1 MSFCSPTATNKSFC
15 YSFDSLLKVAYAWNH
30 LNPKDKIIINSK
42 SNDPDNNK
50 KLYDKIKVKL
60 CKYTKNNDDNY
71 WAWID
76 IIKMLNNNKN
86 PKITLV
92 MKEIEKKELRPAQPI
107 EWINNKT
114 EWLSNFD
121 IDNVLTQYQNFKELR
136 YKFHGVFTIDFRTKT
151 SSGTCKYYQNCN
163 INMKNIIS
171 SNNKYFGFVT
181 NLCKFDEPG
190 THWTSSFFVLDPS
203 LKSYGAYYY
212 DSVKRPIPK
221 LLKPVFIDIQK
232 QMNDIYPHK
241 SFNINISD
249 IAHQNTNTECGVFS
263 IAFQT
268 RWLSLLHSNPE
279 TASFKTVIN
288 FKKMNDDVMKL
299 LRFRFFRPNSNTILK
314 K

>member
-15 YSFDSLLKVAYAWNH
+15 YSYDSLVKVALAWNH
-30 LNPKDKIIINSK
+30 LKPTDKINFKINS
-42 SNDPDNNK
+42 DNNDQ

-60 CKYTKNNDDNY
+60 CKFTKTNDDNY

-76 IIKMLNNNKN
+76 IIKLLNNNKN
-86 PKITLV
+86 LKISKV
-92 MKEIEKKELRPAQPI
+92 MREIEKKELRPAQPI
-107 EWINNKT
+107 EWIDNKT

-121 IDNVLTQYQNFKELR
+121 IDNVLSQYQNKKELY
-136 YKFHGVFTIDFRTKT
+136 YKFHGVFTIDFYTKKPNG
-151 SSGTCKYYQNCN
+151 SCKYYEECD
-163 INMKNIIS
+163 INMKNIIN
-171 SNNKYFGFVT
+171 SNKKYFGFVT

-190 THWTSSFFVLDPS
+190 THWTSSFFILDPS

-221 LLKPVFIDIQK
+221 LLKPVFTDIQE
-232 QMNDIYPHK
+232 QMNKIYPNK
-241 SFNINISD
+241 KFTINISN
-249 IAHQNTNTECGVFS
+249 IAHQKTNTECGVFS

-268 RWLSLLHSNPE
+268 RWLSLLYKNPDN
-279 TASFKTVIN
+279 ASFNTVIN

-299 LRFRFFRPNSNTILK
+299 LRFRFFRPNTRTILK